1 MSKEKM
7 SEERYDVIVLG
18 GGAGGV
24 PAAIRAAQLG
34 GKVAIIEEKEFGGQC
49 MNRGCIPFG
58 HMMLASGIVKS
69 LALGM
74 DMGIAVSGI
83 TTDYPTLIKRQD
95 ELIGFMRQGV
105 VSTLKKNKVEIFEGR
120 GRIAGKGTIE
130 VNGKSISFKKLI
142 LATGAAWKMPT
153 FPGAELEGVTT
164 TDALLRSEKVPE
176 RVLLFGASPWLIEI
190 AQFLTRFGSKV
201 TLATPEEGILSAE
214 SKAIIT
220 RLRRVLRGEGIAIK
234 TQASIAKAETTK
246 GGLSVEVSSKDD
258 AETMVVDALV
268 TLERVPALKGIGLN
282 SINLDEESPYLAVNK
297 RMETSV
303 EGVYA
308 IGDLTAPSAYHY
320 SHRAAQMGI
329 VAAENAMGGE
339 AAVNPRTI
347 TRVLFTQPEVASVG
361 LSAKE
366 ARQQG
371 YEAVVG
377 SAPLSMNPFGMILA
391 ENEGLIEVVADKR
404 YGEILGVHMI
414 GTAAS
419 EMVGQAVL
427 AIQMEATLEELDM
440 TPFPHPTLSESLAE
454 AARDALGNPIYLP

>member
-1 MSKEKM
+1 
-7 SEERYDVIVLG
+7 VIVLG

-24 PAAIRAAQLG
+24 PAAIRSAQLG
-34 GKVAIIEEKEFGGQC
+34 GRVAIIEQKDFGGQC

-58 HMMLASGIVKS
+58 HMMLASGIIKS
-69 LALGM
+69 LSLGKE
-74 DMGIAVSGI
+74 MGLDIPEVTA
-83 TTDYPTLIKRQD
+83 DYPMLIRRQD
-95 ELIGFMRQGV
+95 GLIEFMRQGV
-105 VSTLKKNKVEIFEGR
+105 RSTLKKNKAEIFEGR

-130 VNGKSISFKKLI
+130 VNGKGISFKKLI
-142 LATGAAWKMPT
+142 LATGAVWKVPT
-153 FPGAELEGVTT
+153 FPGAEHGEAVTT
-164 TDALLRSEKVPE
+164 DSLLRSETLPQ
-176 RVLLFGASPWLIEI
+176 RALLYGESPWLIEI

-220 RLRRVLRGEGIAIK
+220 RLRKVLRGEGIAIK

-246 GGLSVEVSSKDD
+246 GGLSVEVSSKDG

-268 TLERVPALKGIGLN
+268 TLERVPALKGIGLS
-282 SINLDEESPYLAVNK
+282 SINLDEESPYLAVNE

-308 IGDLTAPSAYHY
+308 IGDLTAPSEYHY

-329 VAAENAMGGE
+329 VAGENAMGGE

-427 AIQMEATLEELDM
+427 AIQMEATLEELDK

-454 AARDALGNPIYLP
+454 AARDALGKPIYLP

>member
-1 MSKEKM
+1 MAD
-7 SEERYDVIVLG
+7 RA
-18 GGAGGV
+18 GALKRCV
-24 PAAIRAAQLG
+24 DSQA
-34 GKVAIIEEKEFGGQC
+34 
-49 MNRGCIPFG
+49 
-58 HMMLASGIVKS
+58 
-69 LALGM
+69 GM
-74 DMGIAVSGI
+74 A
-83 TTDYPTLIKRQD
+83 
-95 ELIGFMRQGV
+95 
-105 VSTLKKNKVEIFEGR
+105 
-120 GRIAGKGTIE
+120 
-130 VNGKSISFKKLI
+130 
-142 LATGAAWKMPT
+142 
-153 FPGAELEGVTT
+153 
-164 TDALLRSEKVPE
+164 
-176 RVLLFGASPWLIEI
+176 
-190 AQFLTRFGSKV
+190 LTRYGSQV
-201 TLATPEEGILSAE
+201 TLATPEEGILSSE

-220 RLRRVLRGEGIAIK
+220 RLRRVLRAEGIAIK
-234 TQASIAKAETTK
+234 TQASIAKTETTK
-246 GGLSVEVSSKDD
+246 GGLRVEVSSKDD
-258 AETMVVDALV
+258 ADAMVVDALV
-268 TLERVPALKGIGLN
+268 TLERAPALKGIGLN
-282 SINLDEESPYLAVNK
+282 FINLNEESPYLAVNK

-308 IGDLTAPSAYHY
+308 IGDLTAPSERHY
-320 SHRAAQMGI
+320 SHSAAQMGI

-339 AAVNPRTI
+339 AMVNPKTI

-377 SAPLSMNPFGMILA
+377 SASLSMNPFGMILA

-404 YGEILGVHMI
+404 YREILGVHMI